1 MQGAMD
7 LRAPIFPQP
16 TKRSERAFWIG
27 LLCAALVHAGLIVE
41 VSRSAAR
48 YVGERDGDPEALN
61 VEIIDAAE
69 LKSRSTLRAQSPSA
83 PPSTGDAAPP
93 QTAAATPAEGSP
105 EAPASLVDQR
115 KPVETSTEK
124 SGWEPVAPPS
134 PPQPKT
140 EAVPKPKDKSSPQQ
154 KQQLSLN
161 LDLPRDFAPIGR
173 STAAVR
179 PPDITRSGEND
190 EFGRGVIR
198 ALRRT
203 MPSPR
208 GQMGRVTV
216 RILLNDHG
224 NLAELELI
232 SGATDPIMTQEVMF
246 SVRQSS
252 FPLPPVGATVSDRLF
267 LVTYIYN

>member
-1 MQGAMD
+1 MQGAME

-16 TKRSERAFWIG
+16 VKRTERAFWIG
-27 LLCAALVHAGLIVE
+27 LTCAVLVHAALIAE

-48 YVGERDGDPEALN
+48 HIGERDGDPEALN

-69 LKSRSTLRAQSPSA
+69 LRSRTTLPAQPSSATERTGA
-83 PPSTGDAAPP
+83 PTPQPAA
-93 QTAAATPAEGSP
+93 PAEGSP
-105 EAPASLVDQR
+105 EEAPPSLIDQR
-115 KPVETSTEK
+115 KSVETSTEK
-124 SGWEPVAPPS
+124 SGWEPVTPPS

-154 KQQLSLN
+154 KPQLSLN

-203 MPSPR
+203 MPFPR
-208 GQMGRVTV
+208 GLIGRVTV

-232 SGATDPIMTQEVMF
+232 SGATDPTLTQEVMF

-252 FPLPPVGATVSDRLF
+252 FPLPPVGATVSDRSF